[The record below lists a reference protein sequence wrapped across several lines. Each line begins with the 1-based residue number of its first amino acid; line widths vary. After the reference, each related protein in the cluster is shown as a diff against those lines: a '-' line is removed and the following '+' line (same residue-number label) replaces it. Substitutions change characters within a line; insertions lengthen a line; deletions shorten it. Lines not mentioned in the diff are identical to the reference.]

1 MTGLQELL
9 AKEKQALSVEN
20 MLMDNYFVERLADKI
35 VGKLGLPAGSF
46 GRGGGGGPVPVASQG
61 AEASTGGKQDPRD
74 DQVQGYPPPGGDLT
88 QAKSVTGKAFVSSK
102 KAQPSFG
109 TVTPS
114 PREGVADALPI
125 ALQGAAMQAQMS
137 AGGVGYNAYRQAQ
150 LAKGAQH
157 KVSMDVDDHTEEKT
171 RGESYIRLLTKISS
185 RVADGKVIK
194 PYRGDLIEPPA
205 KLLVKTRY
213 NLERQVP
220 IGEEDEFEEM
230 DRSYTVLFSFVRHNR
245 YEAVESMLAQDGELL
260 QVKDDAGNGLLHIA
274 AQNNHRRIG
283 KLLLKLRS
291 DVDAKNAR
299 GNTPLHYAYAY
310 GYSQLAEFL
319 VTVGADES
327 VQNVAGLVPSEGLG
341 EEKEA
346 SAKEKAILQARMS

>member
-1 MTGLQELL
+1 LQELL
-9 AKEKQALSVEN
+9 AKEKQSLSVEN

-46 GRGGGGGPVPVASQG
+46 GRGGGGGPVPVAPQTEG
-61 AEASTGGKQDPRD
+61 TMGGKQDPRD
-74 DQVQGYPPPGGDLT
+74 DQIQGYPAPGGDLSQT
-88 QAKSVTGKAFVSSK
+88 KSVTGKAFVSAK
-102 KAQPSFG
+102 KAQPTFG
-109 TVTPS
+109 TVTSS

-125 ALQGAAMQAQMS
+125 ALQGAAMQQQMS

-150 LAKGAQH
+150 LAKGAAH

-220 IGEEDEFEEM
+220 VGEEDEFEEM
-230 DRSYTVLFSFVRHNR
+230 DKSYTVLFSFIRHNR
-245 YEAVESMLAQDGELL
+245 YEAVESMLAADSELL
-260 QVKDDAGNGLLHIA
+260 GIKDDTGNSLLHIA
-274 AQNNHRRIG
+274 AQNNHRRIA

-291 DVDAKNAR
+291 DVDGKNQK
-299 GNTPLHYAYAY
+299 GNTPLHYCYAY

-319 VTVGADES
+319 VTVGADEG
-327 VQNVAGLVPSEGLG
+327 VQNQAGLVPSEGLG
-341 EEKEA
+341 EEKET

>member
-1 MTGLQELL
+1 MNQGGLGY
-9 AKEKQALSVEN
+9 A
-20 MLMDNYFVERLADKI
+20 NYRAM
-35 VGKLGLPAGSF
+35 
-46 GRGGGGGPVPVASQG
+46 Q
-61 AEASTGGKQDPRD
+61 Q
-74 DQVQGYPPPGGDLT
+74 QQT
-88 QAKSVTGKAFVSSK
+88 Q
-102 KAQPSFG
+102 Q
-109 TVTPS
+109 
-114 PREGVADALPI
+114 
-125 ALQGAAMQAQMS
+125 LQGP
-137 AGGVGYNAYRQAQ
+137 
-150 LAKGAQH
+150 K
-157 KVSMDVDDHTEEKT
+157 DVDDHTEEKT

-213 NLERQVP
+213 NLERTVP

-230 DRSYTVLFSFVRHNR
+230 DRSFTVLFSFVRHNR
-245 YEAVESMLAQDGELL
+245 YEAVESMLAQDSELL
-260 QVKDDAGNGLLHIA
+260 IVKDDAGNGLLHIA
-274 AQNNHRRIG
+274 AQNNHRRMA

-291 DVDAKNAR
+291 DVDGKNSR
-299 GNTPLHYAYAY
+299 GNTPLHYCYAY

-327 VQNVAGLVPSEGLG
+327 VQNAAGLVPSEGLG